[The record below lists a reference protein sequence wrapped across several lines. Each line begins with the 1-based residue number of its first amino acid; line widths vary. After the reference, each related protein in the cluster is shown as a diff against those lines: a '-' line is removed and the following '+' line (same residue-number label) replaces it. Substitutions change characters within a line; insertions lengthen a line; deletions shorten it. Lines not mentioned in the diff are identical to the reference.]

1 MGTERRTILV
11 VDDDPDLGFL
21 VSELLRRNG
30 FEVVVETSGRAALR
44 TLFERRPD
52 LVILDLGLPDIDG
65 LQVLERVR
73 DLSDLPVLL
82 LTARD
87 RDNDKV
93 EGFSQG
99 ADDYLTKPFSNAELV
114 ARVHALLRRA
124 PATRCDPASTYAD
137 ARLQV
142 DFAAHTVSADGSV
155 VELTPTDWR
164 LLAALVRHR
173 GQVLSH
179 DDLLELAW
187 NDPQGVGP
195 SRVKYAVLRLRQ
207 RLGWDDVT
215 DSPIES
221 VRGFG
226 YRYRSGGTDG

>member
-1 MGTERRTILV
+1 MAEPRRVLV
-11 VDDDPDLGFL
+11 VDDDADLGF
-21 VSELLRRNG
+21 VVGDLLRRNH
-30 FEVVVETSGRAALR
+30 FDVVVETTGRGALR
-44 TLFERRPD
+44 ALFEGRPD
-52 LVILDLGLPDIDG
+52 LVILDLGLPDMDG
-65 LQVLERVR
+65 LAVLERIR

-87 RDNDKV
+87 RDTDKV

-124 PATRCDPASTYAD
+124 PAARVERASTYRD
-137 ARLQV
+137 TRLEI
-142 DFAAHTVSADGSV
+142 DFTTHAVSVEGRT

-164 LLAALVRHR
+164 LLAALVRHHD
-173 GQVLSH
+173 QILSH
-179 DDLLELAW
+179 DHLLEMVW
-187 NDPQGVGP
+187 NDPQGISP

-207 RLGWDDVT
+207 RLGWNDVT
-215 DSPIES
+215 DSPIEA

-226 YRYRSGGTDG
+226 YRYRKPAG

>member
-1 MGTERRTILV
+1 MTTEPRSVLV
-11 VDDDPDLGFL
+11 VDDDADLGFL
-21 VSELLRRNG
+21 VGDLLRRNRLD
-30 FEVVVETSGRAALR
+30 VVVETTGRDALR

-52 LVILDLGLPDIDG
+52 LVILDLGLPDMDG
-65 LQVLERVR
+65 LEVLERIR

-87 RDNDKV
+87 RDTDKV
-93 EGFSQG
+93 DGFGQG

-124 PATRCDPASTYAD
+124 PTTRVAPASSYRD
-137 ARLQV
+137 ARLAI
-142 DFAAHTVSADGSV
+142 DFAAHSVAVDGRA

-164 LLAALVRHR
+164 LLAVLVRHHD
-173 GQVLSH
+173 QVLSH
-179 DDLLELAW
+179 DDLLELVW

-207 RLGWDDVT
+207 RLGWDDVS

-221 VRGFG
+221 IRGFG
-226 YRYRSGGTDG
+226 YRYRSHSG

>member
-1 MGTERRTILV
+1 MRAERRSVLV

-21 VSELLRRNG
+21 VGDLLRRNRLD
-30 FEVVVETSGRAALR
+30 VVVETTGRDALR

-52 LVILDLGLPDIDG
+52 LVILDLGLPDMDG
-65 LQVLERVR
+65 LDVLERIR

-87 RDNDKV
+87 RDSDKV
-93 EGFSQG
+93 EGLGQG

-124 PATRCDPASTYAD
+124 PATRVERPSTYRD
-137 ARLQV
+137 PRLSI
-142 DFAAHTVSADGSV
+142 DFATHSVAVDGRV

-164 LLAALVRHR
+164 LLAVLVRHHD
-173 GQVLSH
+173 QVLSH
-179 DDLLELAW
+179 DDLLELVW

-226 YRYRSGGTDG
+226 YRYRSHGD

>member
-1 MGTERRTILV
+1 MGEGARTVLV

-21 VSELLRRNG
+21 VGELLRRNG
-30 FEVVVETSGRAALR
+30 FRVVVEASGRAALR

-52 LVILDLGLPDIDG
+52 LVILDLGLPDMDG
-65 LQVLERVR
+65 LEVLERVR

-87 RDNDKV
+87 RDTDKV

-114 ARVHALLRRA
+114 ARVQALLRRSHAA
-124 PATRCDPASTYAD
+124 PVDQAAVYQD
-137 ARLQV
+137 ALLRM
-142 DFAAHTVSADGSV
+142 DFASHTVTVDGRA

-179 DDLLELAW
+179 DDLLELVW
-187 NDPQGVGP
+187 NDPRGLGP
-195 SRVKYAVLRLRQ
+195 SRVKYAVMRLRQ
-207 RLGWDDVT
+207 RLGWDDPDTSAV
-215 DSPIES
+215 ES

-226 YRYRSGGTDG
+226 YRYRPQGG